1 MTNTETTLDRRLN
14 AYRADL
20 ADAALEGQVD
30 AARFVEGAPAR
41 LAVPV
46 AALRPRPDLSVG
58 IDTELLFGEE
68 VTVFDRAGGF
78 AWVKAKADGYVG
90 YLPETALSGAEA
102 APTHHI
108 IVPRTFVYPGPDLRF
123 PVSSA
128 LSMGS
133 RITVV
138 GEAETRGTR
147 YHLLSD
153 GRAVVAGHCLPVGSW
168 PDDDYVAIAARFL
181 ETPYLWGGRSGFG
194 IDCSGLV
201 QLSLQMTGRSAPRD
215 SDMQAVGLGAVIA
228 RDELRRGD
236 LVFWKGHAGIMEDER
251 TLLHANG
258 HTMTVAR
265 EDFEVAVK
273 RIGWLYEMPTGYRRP
288 VA

>member
-1 MTNTETTLDRRLN
+1 MSNTETTLDRRLN

-20 ADAALEGQVD
+20 ADATLKGQVE
-30 AARFVEGAPAR
+30 AARFVEGTPAR

-46 AALRPRPDLSVG
+46 AALRPRPDLAAG
-58 IDTELLFGEE
+58 IDTELLLGED
-68 VTVFDRAGGF
+68 VIVFERADGF

-90 YLPETALSGAEA
+90 YLPETALSGAETA
-102 APTHHI
+102 LTHQ
-108 IVPRTFVYPGPDLRF
+108 VVVQRTFVYPGPDLRF

-133 RITVV
+133 RFTVV

-147 YHLLSD
+147 YHLLAD
-153 GRAVVAGHCLPVGSW
+153 GRAIVASHCLPVGSW

-201 QLSLQMTGRSAPRD
+201 QLSLQMTGRGAPRD
-215 SDMQAVGLGAVIA
+215 SDMQAASLGAVIS

-265 EDFEVAVK
+265 EDFEAAVK
-273 RIGWLYEMPTGYRRP
+273 RIGWLYDMPTGYRRP

>member
-1 MTNTETTLDRRLN
+1 MALDRRLH
-14 AYRADL
+14 AYRDDL
-20 ADAALEGQVD
+20 ADTALQGQVT
-30 AARFVEGAPAR
+30 AARFVSGEPAR

-46 AALRPRPDLSVG
+46 AGLRPRPDAASG
-58 IDTELLFGEE
+58 IDTELLFGEDG
-68 VTVFDRAGGF
+68 TVFDRAGGW
-78 AWVKAKADGYVG
+78 AWVQAKTDGYVG
-90 YLPETALSGAEA
+90 YLPESALATDGDQ
-102 APTHHI
+102 PTHHV

-123 PVSSA
+123 PLSAA

-133 RITVV
+133 RIAVV

-147 YHLLSD
+147 YFLLAD
-153 GRAVVAGHCLPVGSW
+153 GGAVVAGHCLPLGTYAT
-168 PDDDYVAIAARFL
+168 DDYVAIAARFL

-201 QLSLQMTGRSAPRD
+201 QLALQMTGRTAPRD
-215 SDMQAVGLGAVIA
+215 SDMQASGLGAVIA
-228 RDELRRGD
+228 REDLRRGD
-236 LVFWKGHAGIMEDER
+236 LVFWKGHAGIMTDEK

-258 HTMTVAR
+258 HTMTVAL
-265 EDFEVAVK
+265 EDFEAAVK